1 MELIDEQI
9 RRLTPEIW
17 DAVLHLPLQ
26 CQDAIPDSGRRTV
39 SACVH
44 IAGAWNGAVAL
55 SCDIEFASQA
65 AAIMFDLV
73 GSVPS
78 TADMQDALGE
88 LTNMVGGNIKALLPE
103 TCHLSLPSA
112 VEVADFS
119 VRILHSRLVL
129 RIPFRSGDHSMI
141 VSLLEREDRA
151 A

>member
-1 MELIDEQI
+1 MELIEEQI

-17 DAVLHLPLQ
+17 DAVLHLPLE
-26 CQDAIPDSGRRTV
+26 CQDNVPESGRRTI

-55 SCDIEFASQA
+55 SCDIGFASQA
-65 AAIMFDLV
+65 AAVMFDLV
-73 GSVPS
+73 GSEPT

-88 LTNMVGGNIKALLPE
+88 LTNMVGGNVKALLPE

-112 VEVADFS
+112 VEGADYS
-119 VRILHSRLVL
+119 VRILHSRLVMQ
-129 RIPFRSGDHSMI
+129 IPFRSGDHSMS
-141 VSLLEREDRA
+141 VSLLEREDKA